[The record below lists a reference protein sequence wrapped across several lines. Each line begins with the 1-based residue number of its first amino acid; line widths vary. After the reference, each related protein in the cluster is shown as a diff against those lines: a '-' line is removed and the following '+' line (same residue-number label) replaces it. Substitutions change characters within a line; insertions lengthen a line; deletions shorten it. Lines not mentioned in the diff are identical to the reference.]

1 MARLTRTALHSNL
14 LNLENSKTIHV
25 VVAVVVNVCSAR
37 LTRAAQDYIKPDTA
51 RLTRTAQTS
60 HLYMFEAGTKTFEA
74 GTPRAIQN

>member
-14 LNLENSKTIHV
+14 LNLENSKTIH
-25 VVAVVVNVCSAR
+25 VAVVVNVCSAR